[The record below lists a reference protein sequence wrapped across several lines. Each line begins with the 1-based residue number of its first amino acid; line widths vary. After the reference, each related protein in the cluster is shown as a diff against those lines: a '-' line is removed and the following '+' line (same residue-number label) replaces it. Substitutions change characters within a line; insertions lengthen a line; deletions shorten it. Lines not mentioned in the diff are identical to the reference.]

1 VQQGAQMIGKVLGSR
16 ATQQVLSGVLEGI
29 FGTRRRR

>member
-1 VQQGAQMIGKVLGSR
+1 MAQGAQTIGKILGSR
-16 ATQQVLSGVLEGI
+16 QTQQVLGNVLEGI

>member
-1 VQQGAQMIGKVLGSR
+1 MKDGVSMVTKVLGSR
-16 ATQQVLSGVLEGI
+16 STQKALGGVLEGI